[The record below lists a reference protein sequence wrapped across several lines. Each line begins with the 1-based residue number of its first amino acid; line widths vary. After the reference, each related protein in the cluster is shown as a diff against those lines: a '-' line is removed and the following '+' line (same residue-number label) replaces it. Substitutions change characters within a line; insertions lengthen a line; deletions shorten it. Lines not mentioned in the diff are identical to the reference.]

1 MRGCSAQAVQ
11 SASSGEREHFEDAA
25 AAISAADTEFVGLPS
40 HGSQFRGACW
50 LSPLFYCTQ
59 TPRWRFHCGKKVSNA
74 LSGTAGTAGGSFP
87 PFPGGLFTFFRGK
100 ARNRPPPFP
109 TLYLFFR
116 KEESSKEKCDRE
128 KPPTL

>member
-1 MRGCSAQAVQ
+1 MRGFSAQAVQ

-59 TPRWRFHCGKKVSNA
+59 TPRWRFHCGKRMSNA
-74 LSGTAGTAGGSFP
+74 LSRTAGTARSHCTLGQGTCYRLARAMAESVH
-87 PFPGGLFTFFRGK
+87 LLERTFDFLQRRKFR
-100 ARNRPPPFP
+100 A
-109 TLYLFFR
+109 
-116 KEESSKEKCDRE
+116 E
-128 KPPTL
+128 